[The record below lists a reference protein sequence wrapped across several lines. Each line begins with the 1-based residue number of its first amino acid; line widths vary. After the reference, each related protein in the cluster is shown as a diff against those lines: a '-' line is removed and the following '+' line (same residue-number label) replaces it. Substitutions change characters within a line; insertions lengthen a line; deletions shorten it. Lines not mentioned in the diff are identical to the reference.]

1 MGETQKTKIGVQGR
15 TDRQTDLNG
24 RTSAYGFFSKLQRL
38 RPALPKAG
46 ADVDG
51 MLEQVA
57 VVHEVAQQPA

>member
-1 MGETQKTKIGVQGR
+1 M
-15 TDRQTDLNG
+15 NG